1 VRQDARVPVPTAAI
15 RLPAAVAAT
24 LTLLL
29 NGACSPAA
37 APATPT
43 TAAPTLPQLG
53 QRLRLKADVDT
64 ARIPWQARLVAEAMK
79 RYGVIIADH
88 GSAWYVSGSPDDRWD
103 NSALRA
109 LRTLHGSD
117 FEAVDVAGLMLSRTS
132 GATR

>member
-1 VRQDARVPVPTAAI
+1 VAAGGIQHAI
-15 RLPAAVAAT
+15 RITVPRT
-24 LTLLL
+24 RT
-29 NGACSPAA
+29 GYTW
-37 APATPT
+37 PATHSASDATDP
-43 TAAPTLPQLG
+43 ALPQLG

-64 ARIPWQARLVAEAMK
+64 ARMPRQARLVDEAMK

-132 GATR
+132 GATQ